1 MNKTIDIHLAQTLFS
16 LDEQAYNIL
25 KNYLERLEFIFIKTE
40 GGKDILDDIEVRIS
54 ELFTEIKTDERYV
67 ISVSEVEQVIETL
80 GSPEDLAGEEAENYD
95 TKKNHSEPKKL
106 FRDTDDRFIG
116 GVAGGLSHYIG
127 IDSVWIRLILLIL
140 FFSSVGGVVLVYILL
155 WIVVPEA
162 TTTADK
168 LKMKGEPVNVSNIK
182 KKIKEELDQVSDT
195 VKDVDYKNL
204 GNQLKKNPKAFSDF
218 LLRLIKGLLKLIGLL
233 VGIIFLIVS
242 SISLLGIFIGTILGS
257 VFTAMVPNEL
267 LQIGLSMDL
276 PVIFI
281 GLFAF
286 LIVGIPFVFLFILGL
301 HLLGNNGQLMGRTS
315 KLFLLG
321 LWVFAAIILSILG
334 IIESKAFAVTSMKS
348 ELIEW
353 EDNAS
358 DTLKIYLNEQQKYA
372 ETITLFN
379 DLTIVENE
387 QGENFR
393 LDNNVRL
400 YIEKAKENN
409 VELTIEKIAKGWSQK
424 KAIKNATEIIY
435 KYDRYD
441 DQLVLDNFWIA
452 PIQRKTNPEKVQLNL
467 SIPNGKYIYI
477 DNDFGNYL
485 AKNIKNNRDF
495 YRKRIA
501 GHLWKMVDGTLVCQ
515 DCSTTK
521 EHLYMDEEGMEL
533 KISDDEKSL
542 EITIDEEG
550 FQIRKKRTKYIPK

>member
-1 MNKTIDIHLAQTLFS
+1 MNKTIDIHIAQTLFS
-16 LDEQAYNIL
+16 LDEQAYGIL

-40 GGKDILDDIEVRIS
+40 GGKDILEDIEVRIS
-54 ELFTEIKTDERYV
+54 ELFSEIKTDERYV

-80 GSPEDLAGEEAENYD
+80 GSPEDLAGEESESYEP
-95 TKKNHSEPKKL
+95 KKEYAEPKKL

-127 IDSVWIRLILLIL
+127 IDSVWIRIILLIL

-155 WIVVPEA
+155 WIIVPDA
-162 TTTADK
+162 ITTADK

-195 VKDVDYKNL
+195 VKEVDYENI
-204 GNQLKKNPKAFSDF
+204 GNQLKKKSKRLSD
-218 LLRLIKGLLKLIGLL
+218 LLLQLIRGLLKLIGLFI
-233 VGIIFLIVS
+233 GIIFLIIS

-257 VFTAMVPNEL
+257 VFTAMLPNEL

-286 LIVGIPFVFLFILGL
+286 MIVGIPFIFLFILGL
-301 HLLGNNGQLMGRTS
+301 HLLGNNGQLMGRTT
-315 KLFLLG
+315 KLFLFG
-321 LWVFAAIILSILG
+321 LWVFAAITLSVFG
-334 IIESKAFAVTSMKS
+334 IIESKAFAVTSKNS

-353 EDNAS
+353 ENNTT

-387 QGENFR
+387 QGESYR
-393 LDNNVRL
+393 LDNNVQL
-400 YIEKAKENN
+400 YIEKGKKNQI
-409 VELTIEKIAKGWSQK
+409 ELTIEKIAKGWSQK
-424 KAIKNATEIIY
+424 KAIINATEISY
-435 KYDRYD
+435 KHDRYG

-452 PIQRKTNPEKVQLNL
+452 PIGRKTNPEKVRLNL
-467 SIPNGKYIYI
+467 SIPDGKHIYI
-477 DNDFGNYL
+477 ENDLGNFL
-485 AKNIKNNRDF
+485 ASDIKNDRDY

-501 GHLWKMVDGTLVCQ
+501 GHLWKMEKGILTCQ
-515 DCSTTK
+515 DCPSTK
-521 EHLYMDEEGMEL
+521 ESLHIDEEGMEL
-533 KISDDEKSL
+533 NISGEEASL
-542 EITIDEEG
+542 EITIDDEGLQIKKKEE
-550 FQIRKKRTKYIPK
+550 